1 MKTITIYHNPRCG
14 KSRAGLAIAE
24 ELAETVKVRHYLKA
38 ELSLVELKK
47 ILKQLDYSPLE
58 LVRKN
63 ESVWKTEYKNRDLT
77 DEEVAQA
84 MIANP
89 KLIERPI
96 LVIGEHAIVGR
107 PTENIEPWI
116 KSMFS
121 K

>member
-14 KSRAGLAIAE
+14 KSRAGLAIAK
-24 ELAETVKVRHYLKA
+24 ELAETVEVRNYLKE

-47 ILKQLDYSPLE
+47 ILKQLDYMPLE

-63 ESVWKTEYKNRDLT
+63 ESLWRAEFKKRDLT
-77 DEEVAQA
+77 DKEVAQA

-96 LVIGEHAIVGR
+96 LVIGDQAIIGR
-107 PTENIEPWI
+107 PTEKIEPWI
-116 KSMFS
+116 KSKFS
-121 K
+121 E